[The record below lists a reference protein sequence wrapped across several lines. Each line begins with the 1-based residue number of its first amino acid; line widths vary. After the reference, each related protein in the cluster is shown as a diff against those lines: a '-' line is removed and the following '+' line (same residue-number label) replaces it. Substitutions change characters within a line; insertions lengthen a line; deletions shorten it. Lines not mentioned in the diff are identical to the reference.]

1 MSPSHGQLGA
11 RALMDALARHGVRP
25 AKALGQN
32 FVVDPNTIRK
42 VVAAARLDT
51 TDRVLEIGAGAG
63 SLTVA
68 LASSCAHVI
77 ALERDPRLIPV
88 LEELF
93 ARVANVDVVEV
104 DALHVDLGGFGA
116 NRMVANL
123 PYNIAATLVVKVLE
137 EAPDI
142 DVSTVMTQ
150 REVGERLAAAVRSKA
165 YGQTSV
171 MVRYFARAEVVA
183 RISRR
188 AFYPIPNVDSVLVR
202 LVRDTPK
209 GREGVDK
216 DRFFSVVRTAFGQ
229 RRKTLRNS
237 LGPLAGS
244 APEAEELLARA
255 GIDPGLRAED
265 LDVDAYLAIA
275 RSLPARAP

>member
-1 MSPSHGQLGA
+1 VSPSRAPLGA

-25 AKALGQN
+25 AKSLGQN

-42 VVAAARLDT
+42 VVAAAKLQE

-68 LASSCAHVI
+68 LASCAHVI

-93 ARVANVDVVEV
+93 AGAPNVDVVEA
-104 DALHVDLGGFGA
+104 DALHVDLGTFGA

-123 PYNIAATLVVKVLE
+123 PYNIAATLVVKTLD
-137 EAPDI
+137 EAPDV

-150 REVGERLAAAVRSKA
+150 REVGERLAAGVGSKA
-165 YGQTSV
+165 YGLTSV
-171 MVRYFARAEVVA
+171 MVRFFARAEVVA

-202 LVRDTPK
+202 VTRETTK
-209 GREGVDK
+209 GEAGVDK

-244 APEAEELLARA
+244 ASAAEELLARA

-265 LDVDAYLAIA
+265 LDVDAYIAIA
-275 RSLPARAP
+275 RSLDA

>member
-1 MSPSHGQLGA
+1 
-11 RALMDALARHGVRP
+11 MDALAKHGVRP
-25 AKALGQN
+25 AKSLGQN

-42 VVAAARLDT
+42 VVAAAQLED

-68 LASSCAHVI
+68 LASCAHVI
-77 ALERDPRLIPV
+77 ALERDPRLIPA

-93 ARVANVDVVEV
+93 ADAPNVDVIEA
-104 DALHVDLGGFGA
+104 DAMHVDLGGFGA
-116 NRMVANL
+116 NRIVANL
-123 PYNIAATLVVKVLE
+123 PYNIAATLVVKALE
-137 EAPDI
+137 EAPDVA
-142 DVSTVMTQ
+142 VSTVMTQ
-150 REVGERLAAAVRSKA
+150 REVGERLAAGVGSKA

-171 MVRYFARAEVVA
+171 MVRYFGRAEVVTS
-183 RISRR
+183 ISRR

-202 LVRDTPK
+202 VT
-209 GREGVDK
+209 REPPDANRGVDR

-244 APEAEELLARA
+244 ASAAEELLAQA
-255 GIDPGLRAED
+255 GIDPRLRAED

-275 RSLPARAP
+275 RNLHI